1 MAPMARNLLFRRQT
15 LTFSVRNLQFS
26 TRQSAI
32 PLTGTN
38 RPSLKRR
45 DVKQEYQIQRMTS
58 DHSASLH
65 EKAIAA
71 LARLRSGTRPPRN
84 PSKRTPERESSHN
97 VADRL
102 EKALNEAGFQS
113 WGFSIYRC
121 TYQSDSDWAEFLRR
135 YRWHV
140 ADSLEHYNGL
150 DLLESFEM
158 TVFEN
163 QALFG
168 GVGVSTGMATIREH
182 FQQWAT
188 NAIQEEQGVSPDM
201 LVFANVEAA
210 RYRFRLFVDEESLQ
224 SVLQTRLEDCFNKN
238 AFVNMLN
245 GWWKEDTIDDHDPEY
260 LEDDELESVREE
272 LNGYDP
278 IEAYTVNDVG
288 WMKVAFCAAG
298 LEGFSQMGEHGGWD
312 RYYVRPS
319 EICNYIQ

>member
-1 MAPMARNLLFRRQT
+1 MTRNLLFRPQT
-15 LTFSVRNLQFS
+15 LTFSVRNLQFF
-26 TRQSAI
+26 TRQNAI
-32 PLTGTN
+32 LLNGTT

-58 DHSASLH
+58 DHSDSLH

-71 LARLRSGTRPPRN
+71 LARLRSRGPPRN
-84 PSKRTPERESSHN
+84 PSKRTPEFHFASN
-97 VADRL
+97 TADRL

-113 WGFSIYRC
+113 WGFPIYRC

-140 ADSLEHYNGL
+140 ADSLEHHNGL
-150 DLLESFEM
+150 DLLESFKM
-158 TVFEN
+158 TVFKN
-163 QALFG
+163 QAPFG
-168 GVGVSTGMATIREH
+168 GVGVSTSTATIREH

-188 NAIQEEQGVSPDM
+188 TAIQEEQGVSPDM
-201 LVFANVEAA
+201 LSLAYVEAA
-210 RYRFRLFVDEESLQ
+210 RYRFCLFVGEESLQ
-224 SVLQTRLEDCFNKN
+224 SVLQAPLEDCFNKN

-245 GWWKEDTIDDHDPEY
+245 GWWKEESLDDHDPEY
-260 LEDDELESVREE
+260 LEDDELESVRRE

-278 IEAYTVNDVG
+278 IEGYTVKDVG

-298 LEGFSQMGEHGGWD
+298 LEGFSQMGEHGEWD